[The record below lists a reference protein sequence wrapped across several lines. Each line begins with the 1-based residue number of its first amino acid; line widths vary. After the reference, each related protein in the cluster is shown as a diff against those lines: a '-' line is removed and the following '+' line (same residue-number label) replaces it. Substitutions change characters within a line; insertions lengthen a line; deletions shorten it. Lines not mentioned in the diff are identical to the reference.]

1 MRLAVLLAG
10 ACLAACSPAEKSPPL
25 ELDPTAEQV
34 EPPFGPGPDQ
44 TDGEAED
51 ATFSGQ
57 ASWSGLTP
65 PETARLIV
73 EVRDVTR
80 TADVDDLVFR
90 EEFPAA
96 TSPAVFSG
104 TVSKFD
110 LIPGGNL
117 VLRARLQDGYAILLT
132 SDGDI
137 DIADL
142 GDTAGLD
149 VALFNPEDLA
159 RGLPRKMITPAG
171 TSYVCGGEPV
181 TIALEAGAAY
191 VTFGDGTSVK
201 LEIVEPSVPPLA
213 RYTNGRFLVEVRQ
226 GELGPPLTYFG
237 RGKAMPVICNL
248 AE

>member
-25 ELDPTAEQV
+25 ELDPAAEQV

-57 ASWSGLTP
+57 VSWSGLTP

-90 EEFPAA
+90 EEFPATA
-96 TSPAVFSG
+96 SPAAFSG

-117 VLRARLQDGYAILLT
+117 VLRARLQDGHAILLT

-142 GDTAGLD
+142 GDTSGLD

-159 RGLPRKMITPAG
+159 RGIPRKMVTPAG
-171 TSYVCGGEPV
+171 TAYICGGEAL

-201 LEIVEPSVPPLA
+201 LDKLETFEGAATQFSS
-213 RYTNGRFLVEVRQ
+213 GRFLVELR
-226 GELGPPLTYFG
+226 GEAILFG
-237 RGKAMPVICNL
+237 RGRAMPMVCT
-248 AE
+248 EG